1 MGRFWSVM
9 KSVLRAMA
17 SAPRWVWR
25 QCRESGKLVLEALV
39 MPIDMLMGNTGVAT
53 IDKVPEAD
61 TLENTTYERLAG
73 VSVVK
78 KVATQ
83 ILGGEVNDKD
93 LQMLPERVIKWL
105 SALDRK
111 QLARVVCANDYAV
124 QEHLE
129 RKGNGIAGVL
139 EFDKQEIKKVLRAM
153 DEKQA
158 LEDAARARREARWA
172 EHQRETR
179 RLEEQRKLIRLAD
192 KGREFCPGYGI

>member
-1 MGRFWSVM
+1 MGRFWGVM

-17 SAPRWVWR
+17 STPRWVWR
-25 QCRESGKLVLEALV
+25 QCRETGKLVLEALV
-39 MPIDMLMGNTGVAT
+39 MPIDMLMGTTGVAT
-53 IDKVPEAD
+53 IEKDPEAD
-61 TLENTTYERLAG
+61 MIENTTYERLAG

-78 KVATQ
+78 TVATQ

-93 LQMLPERVIKWL
+93 LNVLPERVIKWL

-139 EFDKQEIKKVLRAM
+139 EFDKQEIEKVLRAM
-153 DEKQA
+153 DEKLAQ
-158 LEDAARARREARWA
+158 EDARWA
-172 EHQRETR
+172 EHKRESRKLAEQREMMRVADETR
-179 RLEEQRKLIRLAD
+179 EYR
-192 KGREFCPGYGI
+192 PGFGV

>member
-1 MGRFWSVM
+1 MGRFWNAVKSVM
-9 KSVLRAMA
+9 RAM
-17 SAPRWVWR
+17 SMSTRWVWR
-25 QCRESGKLVLEALV
+25 QCRETGKLVLEAAL
-39 MPIDMLMGNTGVAT
+39 MPIDMLMGTTGVAT
-53 IDKVPEAD
+53 IEKDPEAD

-93 LQMLPERVIKWL
+93 LNVLPERVIKWL

-124 QEHLE
+124 LAHLE
-129 RKGNGIAGVL
+129 RKDNGIAGVI
-139 EFDKQEIKKVLRAM
+139 EFDKQEIEKVLRAM

-158 LEDAARARREARWA
+158 LEDAVQSQREAQWA

-179 RLEEQRKLIRLAD
+179 KLEEQRELMRISD
-192 KGREFCPGYGI
+192 ENREYRPGFGI